1 MRELLQWYRKNK
13 RDLPW
18 RRTKDPYAIWI
29 SEIMLQQTQVDTV
42 IPYYEKFLKK
52 FPTVEK
58 LARSQEE
65 TVLSSWSGLGY
76 YSRARNLHKAAK
88 IILEEHNGQIPRKR
102 DAILKLPGI
111 GRYTAGAILSIAYNK
126 KEPILDGNVIR
137 VLTRLHAIQKDP
149 EESEVKK
156 ELWERAGVFADTESP
171 GEMNQALMELGATV
185 CLSDNPL
192 CLLCPV
198 QKKCMA
204 LEKGIASQLP
214 AFEKKEAS
222 RKVLSVAVLIQKKN
236 KFLIAKRPPARHLG
250 EMWEFPQWEGESL
263 PDPKNLQKHFRQ
275 KIGLTLRWEKSLAP
289 VRHSIMNRRI
299 TLTPILCSIE
309 EGKSKKTHYTD
320 FRWKT
325 LRELKNLPTSS
336 INYKIT
342 DRLLAESGPQ
352 IFRKV

>member
-58 LARSQEE
+58 LAHSQEE

-156 ELWERAGVFADTESP
+156 ELWKRAGVFADTESP
-171 GEMNQALMELGATV
+171 G
-185 CLSDNPL
+185 D
-192 CLLCPV
+192 
-198 QKKCMA
+198 
-204 LEKGIASQLP
+204 
-214 AFEKKEAS
+214 
-222 RKVLSVAVLIQKKN
+222 
-236 KFLIAKRPPARHLG
+236 
-250 EMWEFPQWEGESL
+250 
-263 PDPKNLQKHFRQ
+263 
-275 KIGLTLRWEKSLAP
+275 
-289 VRHSIMNRRI
+289 MNR
-299 TLTPILCSIE
+299 SE
-309 EGKSKKTHYTD
+309 E
-320 FRWKT
+320 
-325 LRELKNLPTSS
+325 
-336 INYKIT
+336 
-342 DRLLAESGPQ
+342 
-352 IFRKV
+352 